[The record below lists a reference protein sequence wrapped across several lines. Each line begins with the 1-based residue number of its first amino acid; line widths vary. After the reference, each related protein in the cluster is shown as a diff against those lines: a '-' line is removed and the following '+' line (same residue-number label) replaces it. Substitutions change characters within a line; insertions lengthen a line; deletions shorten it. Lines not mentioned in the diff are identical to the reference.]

1 MHRPLRPILALA
13 AALLTACGAGG
24 DRPAAPRD
32 APVPVTLSLDFTPN
46 AVHAP
51 IFAAVRA
58 GHDRARGVSLRIRK
72 PGAGPDALKLVASG
86 RLDLGVLDI
95 HDLGIARSRGVDV
108 VGVGALV
115 REPLAALV
123 ARRDVKRPRALE
135 GRRVGVSGL
144 PSDPAFLKAIIGTD
158 GGDVRRVRQ
167 VTIGFNAVRSLISG
181 KVDAAPVFW
190 NAEGVALRE
199 RGVPVREFRVEDYG
213 APRYPEVV
221 LITSRRTLE
230 RRRDRVVRAL
240 AAIRDGLRTTRADP
254 AAAVRQVAKEAG
266 DPDTELIAAQLEAV
280 TPAFSTDLRL
290 DRAVLERWADFDERF
305 GIVDERPDVGR
316 AFDFD
321 VARGGG

>member
-1 MHRPLRPILALA
+1 MRRALRTLPLLLALTPFVA
-13 AALLTACGAGG
+13 GCGE
-24 DRPAAPRD
+24 DRPAATAPPA

-123 ARRDVKRPRALE
+123 AREDVERPRALE

-144 PSDPAFLKAIIGTD
+144 PSDPAFLRAIIGTD

-199 RGVPVREFRVEDYG
+199 RGVRVREFRVERYG

-221 LITSRRTLE
+221 LITSSRTLA
-230 RRRDRVVRAL
+230 RKRDRVVRAL
-240 AAIRDGLRTTRADP
+240 QAIRDGLRTTRDDP
-254 AAAVRQVAKEAG
+254 AAAVRQISREAG
-266 DPDTELIAAQLEAV
+266 DPGTKLIAAQLAAV
-280 TPAFSTDLRL
+280 TPAFSPDLRL
-290 DRAVLERWADFDERF
+290 DRAVLERWADFDARF

-316 AFDFD
+316 AFDFT
-321 VARGGG
+321 VAR